1 MSLFKKHSNLFT
13 RFFISI
19 ALSIGYCIF
28 LQINKRI
35 TAEIHFN
42 DGDEKIYKK
51 NNVAK
56 RILTKSL
63 INIYLSILMIWA
75 NKLPNYIQKF
85 EEEKIMKS
93 WDIKNLDR
101 EGSFS
106 QLNSYQ
112 LSLHLVL
119 RKTSICVKKT

>member
-1 MSLFKKHSNLFT
+1 MVVMK
-13 RFFISI
+13 
-19 ALSIGYCIF
+19 
-28 LQINKRI
+28 
-35 TAEIHFN
+35 
-42 DGDEKIYKK
+42 KIYIHKK
-51 NNVAK
+51 NAK

-63 INIYLSILMIWA
+63 INIYLSVLMIWA

-93 WDIKNLDR
+93 WDIKNSDR